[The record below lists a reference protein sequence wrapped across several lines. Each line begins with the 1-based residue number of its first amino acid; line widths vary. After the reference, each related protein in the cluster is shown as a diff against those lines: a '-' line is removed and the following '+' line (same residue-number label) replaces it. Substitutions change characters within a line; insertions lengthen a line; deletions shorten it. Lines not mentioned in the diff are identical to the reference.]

1 MPKCYMGREHRAE
14 KNTALDDA
22 PNFRQSAVDS
32 RPLRQRLAKGIR
44 IQSLFMKKTTRNTRQ
59 IRSRR
64 ESHVLQAVRLPA
76 MMTELMFS
84 SFETIARRSWML
96 AQGKCSPT
104 ECARMVME
112 KQKALALSG
121 FALLR
126 GASAASILAP
136 FHRGVTANVK
146 RLRRSGNR
154 QRRQG
159 HRRRRLG
166 SGRL

>member
-1 MPKCYMGREHRAE
+1 
-14 KNTALDDA
+14 
-22 PNFRQSAVDS
+22 
-32 RPLRQRLAKGIR
+32 
-44 IQSLFMKKTTRNTRQ
+44 MKKTRR
-59 IRSRR
+59 RYRR
-64 ESHVLQAVRLPA
+64 ESHVFQAVRLPA
-76 MMTELMFS
+76 MMTEMMFS

-126 GASAASILAP
+126 DASAASILAP

-154 QRRQG
+154 ERRQG
-159 HRRRRLG
+159 A
-166 SGRL
+166 

>member
-1 MPKCYMGREHRAE
+1 M
-14 KNTALDDA
+14 
-22 PNFRQSAVDS
+22 RQV
-32 RPLRQRLAKGIR
+32 
-44 IQSLFMKKTTRNTRQ
+44 
-59 IRSRR
+59 RSRR
-64 ESHVLQAVRLPA
+64 EAHMLQAVRLPA
-76 MMTELMFS
+76 MMTEMMFS

-104 ECARMVME
+104 EFARMVLE
-112 KQKALALSG
+112 KQQAFALSG

-136 FHRGVTANVK
+136 FHRGVTANAK

-159 HRRRRLG
+159 
-166 SGRL
+166 

>member
-1 MPKCYMGREHRAE
+1 MPNVSMGERIASQ

-22 PNFRQSAVDS
+22 PNFRQSVVDS
-32 RPLRQRLAKGIR
+32 RPLRRRLAKRIR
-44 IQSLFMKKTTRNTRQ
+44 IQSLFMKKTRPV
-59 IRSRR
+59 RSRR

-76 MMTELMFS
+76 MMTEMMFS

-104 ECARMVME
+104 ECARMVLE
-112 KQKALALSG
+112 KQQALALSG

-136 FHRGVTANVK
+136 FHRGVTANAK
-146 RLRRSGNR
+146 RLRRK
-154 QRRQG
+154 
-159 HRRRRLG
+159 
-166 SGRL
+166 